1 LSIQEF
7 KKSRKKIALPVVD
20 PWDSNSNPSSD
31 IINEAFE
38 ALGVNFSS
46 NDRLI
51 ESLPFSL
58 NDVTAG
64 SESELQAA
72 VIGNAKNVDLPIT
85 IKNSNF
91 FSNVLKRSKSGESPK
106 NVITDIEN
114 ILNPDTEKVWD
125 NSWIRFPKRLL
136 SEFAEQILGRDLLK
150 DKSAP
155 ENGTRSDIHK
165 FLYEKD
171 GEEYLRVPLSYLLK
185 LTLAD
190 VIGSIDNLPEEIIET
205 GIEAFE
211 NFANDNTSPETHSF
225 YVSLIK
231 PSTGGGSSIAHE
243 TSKRFLLTQLLI
255 VYANHKF
262 ELKKSG
268 QNAIIFHSPRPAIMQ
283 KNLNDCISDSFYRE
297 LFMSPCLSGW
307 DKGEEKHHYMKL
319 CHEVLSRS
327 QLNTIAKLRE
337 CGIINRNLV
346 VLPNTSNISLAN
358 NGTHLSIGS
367 LLLSDALKYKRSGFN
382 EKHEKYLGDLAIK
395 VIEHFLPLF
404 VGTYSAAPYRMEFAD
419 FHPEQALGF
428 LPHELHY
435 THLRMIWRRWTKKAK
450 LKIFG
455 KPVTPFGPKW
465 LDNSINNV
473 FGFRGDYIPDFRLI
487 DYLVGILST
496 ESCPSLNGELDSEEK
511 LKNDL
516 MQMGV
521 FDNQMSLYLLCKLRR
536 YSQMGYSGFEG
547 RYYSLFHSINDD
559 MGHAANLQILTT
571 LYAYKLMANQGVDH
585 RHIQDLP
592 FVESERRQI
601 FFGAAL
607 NIPTFYVRDNSKN
620 LFLRKILQKVK
631 RIRSS
636 SRYPGYLRIHNQE
649 YQKALVTIL
658 EEEAGDLIELLNV
671 QETIR
676 DLKERI
682 LNKDDFSTC
691 GKITKGIINEAG
703 VSSPFELKS
712 GDFNASAESFYRN
725 SLRRKHFKEGLVAL
739 KLSLSRSS
747 FLQSLNAQETSYLR
761 DVIRQKT
768 VGTFLDSVKKRLLEE
783 NVPIEILEEVISL
796 LLMDIKFEIKQN
808 QIPQKNIRN
817 KVYETAPVC

>member
-1 LSIQEF
+1 MSDPKF
-7 KKSRKKIALPVVD
+7 NSKASFPFSD
-20 PWDSNSNPSSD
+20 PWGSD
-31 IINEAFE
+31 ISFDLINDAFQ
-38 ALGVNFSS
+38 ALGVNQSS

-72 VIGNAKNVDLPIT
+72 VIGNANNVDLPVT

-91 FSNVLKRSKSGESPK
+91 FSNVIKRSKSGETPRK
-106 NVITDIEN
+106 VITDLEN
-114 ILNPDTEKVWD
+114 ILKPGSEKVWD
-125 NSWIRFPKRLL
+125 NSWVRFPRRLL
-136 SEFAEQILGRDLLK
+136 SEFAGEILGRDLLK

-155 ENGTRSDIHK
+155 EHGTRTDIDK
-165 FLYEKD
+165 FLFKKD
-171 GEEYLRVPLSYLLK
+171 GEDYLRVPLSYLLK
-185 LTLAD
+185 LALAD
-190 VIGSIDNLPEEIIET
+190 VIGSIDSLPGEIFET
-205 GIEAFE
+205 ATEAFE
-211 NFANDNTSPETHSF
+211 KFANDNTSPETHSF

-231 PSTGGGSSIAHE
+231 PSTGGGKSIARE

-255 VYANHKF
+255 SYANRKF
-262 ELKKSG
+262 DLKKSG
-268 QNAIIFHSPRPAIMQ
+268 QNAVIFHSPRPAIMQ

-307 DKGEEKHHYMKL
+307 DKGEEKHRYMKL

-337 CGIINRNLV
+337 CGIITRNLV

-358 NGTHLSIGS
+358 NGTHLSVGS
-367 LLLSDALKYKRSGFN
+367 LMLSDALKNKKSVFT
-382 EKHEKYLGDLAIK
+382 EAHEKYIGDLAIK
-395 VIEHFLPLF
+395 VVEHFLPLF
-404 VGTYSAAPYRMEFAD
+404 VGTYSSAPYRMEFAD

-450 LKIFG
+450 LKIFN
-455 KPVTPFGPKW
+455 KPVTPFGPLW
-465 LDNSINNV
+465 LDKLINKV

-496 ESCPSLNGELDSEEK
+496 ENCPSLDGGLDSEEK

-521 FDNQMSLYLLCKLRR
+521 FDERMSLYLLCKLRR
-536 YSQMGYSGFEG
+536 HSQMGYSGFEG
-547 RYYSLFHSINDD
+547 RYYSLFYSINED

-571 LYAYKLMANQGVDH
+571 LYAYKLMAKKEVDH

-620 LFLRKILQKVK
+620 LFLRKILRKVK

-636 SRYPGYLRIHNQE
+636 ARYPGYLRIHNLE
-649 YQKALVTIL
+649 YQKALINIL
-658 EEEAGDLIELLNV
+658 QEEAGDLIELLNM

-676 DLKERI
+676 DLNERI
-682 LNKDDFSTC
+682 LNKSDLSTC
-691 GKITKGIINEAG
+691 GKITKGIIGKAG
-703 VSSPFELKS
+703 VKTPFELKS
-712 GDFNASAESFYRN
+712 EDFNASAESYYRN
-725 SLRRKHFKEGLVAL
+725 DLRLKHFREGLKAL
-739 KLSLSRSS
+739 KHSLSEPE
-747 FLQSLNAQETSYLR
+747 FLKSLNAQETDYLR
-761 DVIRQKT
+761 SVVGQKT
-768 VGTFLDSVKKRLLEE
+768 AALFLDNVEKQLLAEDA
-783 NVPIEILEEVISL
+783 PIETLEKVIGL
-796 LLMDIKFEIKQN
+796 LLMDIKFETKQN
-808 QIPQKNIRN
+808 QFPQKTDRN
-817 KVYETAPVC
+817 KIYETAPVY